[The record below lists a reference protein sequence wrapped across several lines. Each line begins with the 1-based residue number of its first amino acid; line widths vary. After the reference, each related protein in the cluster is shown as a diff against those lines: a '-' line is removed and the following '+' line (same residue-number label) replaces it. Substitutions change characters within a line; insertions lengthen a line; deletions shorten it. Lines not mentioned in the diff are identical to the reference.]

1 MEWFVGMNSDQSS
14 TSYYNVLGVDK
25 NSSVTDIRNAY
36 RRLAMQWHPDR
47 WTRTPSLLGE
57 AKRKF
62 QQIQEAYSVLSDE
75 GKRTMYDAALCYDP
89 DDETEDEGLTDF
101 VQEMLSL
108 MANVGR
114 EEKYYSMSELQQ
126 MFLEMAQGFE
136 FGGIKNPPQRVVVLD
151 EPSSSRAS
159 KWESAERPTLETDS
173 PSQSQIQVPGLE
185 MFGRTSLCN

>member
-114 EEKYYSMSELQQ
+114 EYFFLNKPLEL
-126 MFLEMAQGFE
+126 G
-136 FGGIKNPPQRVVVLD
+136 
-151 EPSSSRAS
+151 
-159 KWESAERPTLETDS
+159 
-173 PSQSQIQVPGLE
+173 
-185 MFGRTSLCN
+185 